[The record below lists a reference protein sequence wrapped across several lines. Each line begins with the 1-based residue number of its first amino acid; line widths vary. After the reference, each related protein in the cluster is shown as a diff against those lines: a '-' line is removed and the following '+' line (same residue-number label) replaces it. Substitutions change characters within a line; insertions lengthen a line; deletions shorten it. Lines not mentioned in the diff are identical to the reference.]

1 MTQIDSLP
9 PDQRAAVQLLLK
21 QGQTYDQLG
30 DLLAIDGSAV
40 RQRAHSA
47 LDALGGDLSAGLED
61 GDRADVADYLLGQ
74 QTVAGREDTRDL
86 LADLPEARAWART
99 VSEELR
105 PLADDALPEVPPAR
119 RPARTAPAGAAAT
132 ASAPASGRERAGGRE
147 RAPYEDSSDEEPA
160 GSRLGGA
167 LLLGGVGV
175 IAIVVAVL
183 LLTGGDDSKPVATNT
198 TPTNTQTNTQTN
210 TRTAPDGTR
219 PIGEIPLTPPGG
231 GTPAG
236 GANRPA
242 GLARVFQRGQ
252 ERAVIIAGQGVP
264 PGAYALWLINSPT
277 QARFLGFVPQRVSAN
292 GRFATQGVLPPQANQ
307 FRILAVTREN
317 PRSTRQPSRPGHDRP
332 AGPAQPA
339 GLALPPQ
346 IPPAPACPGS

>member
-1 MTQIDSLP
+1 MTGIDSLP

-47 LDALGGDLSAGLED
+47 LDALGGDLSSGFQDA
-61 GDRADVADYLLGQ
+61 DRADVADYLLGQ
-74 QTVAGREDTRDL
+74 QTVAAREDTRDL
-86 LADLPEARAWART
+86 LADVPEARAWARA

-105 PLADDALPEVPPAR
+105 SLASDTLPEIPPAR
-119 RPARTAPAGAAAT
+119 RPVHARREAAPAGAAAPVG
-132 ASAPASGRERAGGRE
+132 AAAAGRQRAPGRERS
-147 RAPYEDSSDEEPA
+147 PYEDFSDDDAA

-175 IAIVVAVL
+175 IAIVVAIL
-183 LLTGGDDSKPVATNT
+183 LLTGGDDSKPVATST
-198 TPTNTQTNTQTN
+198 TPTNPQTNTQ
-210 TRTAPDGTR
+210 TAPDGTR
-219 PIGEIPLTPPGG
+219 PIGEIPLAPPGG
-231 GTPAG
+231 GTPAA

-252 ERAVIIAGQGVP
+252 ERAIIVAGQGVA

-277 QARFLGFVPQRVSAN
+277 QSRFLGFVPQRVTAN
-292 GRFATQGVLPPQANQ
+292 GRFATQGVLPPQASQ
-307 FRILAVTREN
+307 FRLLAVTREN
-317 PRSTRQPSRPGHDRP
+317 VRSTRQPTRPGTIVLQ
-332 AGPAQPA
+332 GPLNP
-339 GLALPPQ
+339 
-346 IPPAPACPGS
+346 SR